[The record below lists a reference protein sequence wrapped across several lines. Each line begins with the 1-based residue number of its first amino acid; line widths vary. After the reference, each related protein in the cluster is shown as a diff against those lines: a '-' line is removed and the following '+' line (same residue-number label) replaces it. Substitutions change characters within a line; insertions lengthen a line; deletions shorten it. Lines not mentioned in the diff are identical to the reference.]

1 MYQNERRI
9 YARDRE
15 LVSERTR
22 EKKRGGEWEEGREER
37 SCITLNLPEYLPSEP
52 YDATVCIRSPMHMA
66 PKRVLSPLSFS
77 PTILFTP
84 ASLSLF
90 DSPRLLHYPAR
101 SFARTNLARPFSL
114 LPFLF
119 LLRLLLELTHPFLTL
134 CTVYRVSA

>member
-22 EKKRGGEWEEGREER
+22 EKKRGGEWEDGREER

-66 PKRVLSPLSFS
+66 PKRVLSPLS
-77 PTILFTP
+77 L
-84 ASLSLF
+84 
-90 DSPRLLHYPAR
+90 
-101 SFARTNLARPFSL
+101 SL
-114 LPFLF
+114 LPSSSRLPLYLCPILLASFTIPLVRSLARISLALSACFLF
-119 LLRLLLELTHPFLTL
+119 SSYFASSR
-134 CTVYRVSA
+134 S

>member
-1 MYQNERRI
+1 MGRRERGKELHHPELARI
-9 YARDRE
+9 PSLRTLRRDGVYP
-15 LVSERTR
+15 LTNAHGTQAS
-22 EKKRGGEWEEGREER
+22 
-37 SCITLNLPEYLPSEP
+37 S
-52 YDATVCIRSPMHMA
+52 
-66 PKRVLSPLSFS
+66 LSSLSFS

-119 LLRLLLELTHPFLTL
+119 LLRLLSELTHPFLTL